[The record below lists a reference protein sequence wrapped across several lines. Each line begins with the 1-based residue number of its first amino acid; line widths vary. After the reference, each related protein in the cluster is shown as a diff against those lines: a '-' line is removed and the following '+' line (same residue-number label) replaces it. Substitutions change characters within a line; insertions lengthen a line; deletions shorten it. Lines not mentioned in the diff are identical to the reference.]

1 MRTLDE
7 ERRLELLFVL
17 VDQLDSL
24 LVAAAEHVSNDN
36 SDVLGRALVL
46 QQREVFGV
54 LVGEVAQQ
62 IADESTWQARR
73 MTTCRE
79 WTALRPDCRGD
90 GNTETLEWSSSLEC

>member
-36 SDVLGRALVL
+36 SDVL
-46 QQREVFGV
+46 
-54 LVGEVAQQ
+54 
-62 IADESTWQARR
+62 
-73 MTTCRE
+73 
-79 WTALRPDCRGD
+79 
-90 GNTETLEWSSSLEC
+90 